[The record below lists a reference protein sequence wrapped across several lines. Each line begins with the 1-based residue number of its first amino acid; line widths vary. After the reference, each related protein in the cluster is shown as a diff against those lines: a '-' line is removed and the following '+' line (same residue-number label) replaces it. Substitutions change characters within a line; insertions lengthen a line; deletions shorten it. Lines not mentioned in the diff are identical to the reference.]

1 MSHAQIEVRTA
12 DGTCPA
18 HVFTPVA
25 AGPWPAVLMFM
36 DGIGIRPAL
45 FAMAERLANAG
56 YWTLLPDLF
65 YRQGP
70 YTPPDPRR
78 MFADPEVRADWV
90 KRYISTVTV
99 EGVMRD
105 TAALLEYVAGREDV
119 RQPRVGTVGYC
130 MSGRFSL
137 AAAARFPER
146 VVAAASYHGSNLAN
160 DAADSP
166 HRMAPAILAR
176 VYVGGA
182 SEDPSFPEEQKLRL
196 AEALREAGVVHTIET
211 YPAKHGWVP
220 ADTPTHD
227 AAAAERHWETLFKLF
242 GDNL

>member
-1 MSHAQIEVRTA
+1 M
-12 DGTCPA
+12 
-18 HVFTPVA
+18 HVFEPLA
-25 AGPWPAVLMFM
+25 SGPWPAVIFYM

-56 YWTLLPDLF
+56 YWVLLPDLF
-65 YRQGP
+65 YRQGA
-70 YTPPDPRR
+70 YTPPDPRGL
-78 MFADPEVRADWV
+78 FSQPEVRADWM

-105 TAALLEYVAGREDV
+105 TAALLEYVGRHAKV
-119 RQPRVGTVGYC
+119 RQPKVGTVGYC
-130 MSGRFSL
+130 MSGRFAL

-146 VVAAASYHGSNLAN
+146 VAAAASYHGSNLAN

-166 HRMAPAILAR
+166 HRMAPAMLAR

-182 SEDPSFPEEQKLRL
+182 IEDPSFPEEQQRRL
-196 AEALREAGVVHTIET
+196 AEAFTSAGVVHTIET

-220 ADTPTHD
+220 ADTPVHD
-227 AAAAERHWETLFKLF
+227 AAAAERHWETLLKLF
-242 GDNL
+242 ADNL